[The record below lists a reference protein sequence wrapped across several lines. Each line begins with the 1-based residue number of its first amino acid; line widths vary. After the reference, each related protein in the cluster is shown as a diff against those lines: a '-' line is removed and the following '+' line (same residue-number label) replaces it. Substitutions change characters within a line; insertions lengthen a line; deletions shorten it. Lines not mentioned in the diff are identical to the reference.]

1 MCRSAAGGGKEGEW
15 VGESWSSQR
24 EEEAGK
30 KEEEGVTRGVGAGQG
45 PTDRKHSLRREGEV
59 SAVHHRGK
67 PLGTTILG

>member
-30 KEEEGVTRGVGAGQG
+30 KEEEGVTRGVG
-45 PTDRKHSLRREGEV
+45 
-59 SAVHHRGK
+59 
-67 PLGTTILG
+67 

>member
-30 KEEEGVTRGVGAGQG
+30 KEEEGVTRGVGAEQG
-45 PTDRKHSLRREGEV
+45 PKDRKHSLRQE
-59 SAVHHRGK
+59 RGS
-67 PLGTTILG
+67 